1 MIATLFVALMLGAEP
16 GGDRTDP
23 QPPDDPRDPDPVPE
37 PEPEPTPEPT
47 PTPTPTPEPE
57 PTPEPNPDP
66 TQLTPRRD
74 RPTGAPNVDVDIAG
88 RSSTVA
94 LGGDIVFKPKCK
106 GDSNACNGGRIGFQ
120 ARFPVTQ
127 ESPTGTERAS
137 VDALDGFVSSWRV
150 GIVGELIRDVTAE
163 TGPAVLY
170 QVGLDADW
178 GVQTFKWFPEAS
190 DVRRTRTKHSMKG
203 LFRFLAYV
211 HQPRKFRI
219 APQLIVRYD
228 RNWSG
233 ANPVGIVIP
242 GKAPDGPA
250 TTEDSVIAGPRTR
263 PVMTFTLPVLFT
275 IQRGKRVLP
284 QLGFGPTIRYAFAGS
299 QGGYNPF
306 NGGQTLRSELWL
318 YWYPTGTEG
327 LDVQKT
333 NVRIGIAP
341 YMDAFLV
348 GRLASQPRTNFGAL
362 LEVKVGV
369 RGYEY

>member
-1 MIATLFVALMLGAEP
+1 LIAELLTLALLGAQP
-16 GGDRTDP
+16 TGNRTDP
-23 QPPDDPRDPDPVPE
+23 PPTDDPRDPDPV

-57 PTPEPNPDP
+57 PTPEPTPTSDP
-66 TQLTPRRD
+66 TGLTPRRD
-74 RPTGAPNVDVDIAG
+74 RVSGAPNVDIDVTG
-88 RSSTVA
+88 RSSNVT
-94 LGGDIVFKPKCK
+94 LGGDIIFKPKCK
-106 GDSNACNGGRIGFQ
+106 GDSNACNGGRLGFH

-137 VDALDGFVSSWRV
+137 VDALDGFVSSWRL

-170 QVGLDADW
+170 QVGLDADY
-178 GVQTFKWFPEAS
+178 GVQTFKWFPEAG
-190 DVRRTRTKHSMKG
+190 DTRKQRTKHSMKAM
-203 LFRFLAYV
+203 FRFLAYV
-211 HQPRKFRI
+211 HQPRRFRL

-233 ANPVGIVIP
+233 ANPVGIVLP
-242 GKAPDGPA
+242 AKGDEGPQ
-250 TTEDSVIAGPRTR
+250 TTQDSVIQGPTTR
-263 PVMTFTLPVLFT
+263 PVMTVTLPFLFS

-284 QLGFGPTIRYAFAGS
+284 QLGFAPTIRYAFAGT
-299 QGGYNPF
+299 QGGWNPF
-306 NGGQTLRSELWL
+306 DAGQTVRGEFWL

-333 NVRIGIAP
+333 NVRIGLAP
-341 YMDAFLV
+341 YVDAFLV
-348 GRLASQPRTNFGAL
+348 GRTFTQPLTNFGAL
-362 LEVKVGV
+362 IEVKVGV